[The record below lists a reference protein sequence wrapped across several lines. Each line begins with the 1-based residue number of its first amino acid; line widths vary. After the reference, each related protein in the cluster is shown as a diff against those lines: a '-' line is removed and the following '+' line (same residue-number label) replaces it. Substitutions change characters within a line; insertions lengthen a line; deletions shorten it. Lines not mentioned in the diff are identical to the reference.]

1 MVSCSRRFRS
11 PIFLTVVGLIW
22 LTRAGAAQD
31 SDSLR
36 RTLRAAPRTG
46 SMHIDGRLTEADW
59 GRAEVARDFHQREPD
74 PNAPPTQRTEVRVLV
89 DDAALYVGARLFD
102 TKADA
107 IAAQLGRRDP
117 DDLYT
122 DLFHVVIDSYLDR
135 RTGFR
140 FSVTPAGVQ
149 ADGILFNDNDEDEN
163 WDAVFASAAT
173 IDSAGWTAELRI
185 PLSQLRYGRIP
196 NGAERRWGI
205 QFAREIARLGETSM
219 WTPTPPTQPG
229 IVSRFGDLVGIDSL
243 GVPARLEVLPYVS
256 SQLTRLPPGESNA
269 LVDATRTSARAG
281 ADVRYG
287 LPYGLT
293 LTATINPDFG
303 QVEVDPA
310 VVNLSA
316 FETFFSERR
325 PFFLEGNEIFS
336 FGRTVTYNDNDPPQ
350 PFYSRRIG
358 RAPRGSVRAADARF
372 VDDPS
377 QTDIIGAV
385 KVSGK
390 TPGGWSLGMLGAAT
404 EQVRARYMA
413 TGGAVRTAAV
423 EPHAEYVVGRL
434 SKDLR
439 DGNTVLGVAATGTR
453 RDISPVFAPILPSSA
468 ITAGLSAEHAW
479 AERSWTVS
487 GYVSRSHVAG
497 DPAFIAALQQ
507 SNTHAYQRPDRR
519 DVRYDPT
526 RDALDGYFYALSLSR
541 SGGRHWLGS
550 LTYEETSPG
559 YDVNDLGFQ
568 NRSDQRALSSALR
581 YRETSPSRLFR
592 NWLLRANATE
602 LRNLDGDAINRFAS
616 IAAEVEWHNF
626 WNAEVTLSLQPQTP
640 DDRLTRGGP
649 LTLRPET
656 RAFEV
661 SVSTDDRRAISF
673 NSDYEYETSA
683 AGDWRHT
690 LDVEA
695 NLRPSSAMQLSVGVE
710 YEPQYDHDQFVT
722 SVSDPL
728 AQRTF
733 GRRYVI
739 GDIEQHELGIT
750 TRAEWTFSPKLSLQV
765 FAQPLVSSARFDR
778 YKELIASKT
787 FDFAVYGKDQGT
799 ITRDRANQ
807 VVQIDPDGAGLA
819 PAFEFDEPEF
829 TVRALHGNA
838 VLRWEY
844 RPGSTA
850 YLVWQQVREDEIA
863 VANLDATRRPTDAF
877 RVAARNVFLVKV
889 SYWFGR

>member
-1 MVSCSRRFRS
+1 MVNCSRRTLS
-11 PIFLTVVGLIW
+11 AALTVVGLLW
-22 LTRAGAAQD
+22 LAQPGAAQE

-36 RTLRAAPRTG
+36 KTLRAAARTG
-46 SMHIDGRLTEADW
+46 SVHIDGRLNEADW
-59 GRAEVARDFHQREPD
+59 ARAEVASDFQQREPD
-74 PNAPPTQRTEVRVLV
+74 PNAAATQRTEVRVLV

-102 TKADA
+102 TKADG

-122 DLFHVVIDSYLDR
+122 DLFSVVIDSYFDR
-135 RTGFR
+135 RTAFR

-149 ADGILFNDNDEDEN
+149 GDGINFNDNDEDDN
-163 WDAVFASAAT
+163 WDAVFASATT

-196 NGAERRWGI
+196 NGGERRWGI
-205 QFAREIARLGETSM
+205 QFGREIARLGELSL

-243 GVPARLEVLPYVS
+243 GVPTRLEILPYVS
-256 SQLTRLPPGESNA
+256 SQLTRLPAGEANA

-287 LPYGLT
+287 LPLGLT

-316 FETFFSERR
+316 FETFFDERR

-358 RAPRGSVRAADARF
+358 RAPRGSVNAADARF

-377 QTDIIGAV
+377 QTDIIGAA

-390 TPGGWSLGMLGAAT
+390 TPGGWSLGVLGAAT
-404 EQVRARYMA
+404 ERVRARYM
-413 TGGAVRTAAV
+413 TNSGVVRRAAV
-423 EPHAEYVVGRL
+423 EPRADYLVGRV

-439 DGNTVLGVAATGTR
+439 DGNTVLGIAATGTR

-468 ITAGLSAEHAW
+468 VTGGVSAEHAW
-479 AERSWTVS
+479 AERSWTAS
-487 GYVSRSHVAG
+487 GYVSGSHVAG
-497 DPAFIAALQQ
+497 DAAFIAALQR
-507 SNTHAYQRPDRR
+507 SNTHAYHRPDRR
-519 DVRYDPT
+519 DARYDPT
-526 RDALDGYFYALSLSR
+526 REALDGYFYALSLAKT
-541 SGGRHWLGS
+541 GGRHWLGS

-568 NRSDQRALSSALR
+568 NRSDLRALGATVL
-581 YRETSPSRLFR
+581 YRKTSPGRLFR
-592 NWLLRANATE
+592 NWELSGNATG
-602 LRNLDGDAINRFAS
+602 LANFDGDAIDRFVS
-616 IAAEVEWHNF
+616 VSGESEWHNF
-626 WNAEVTLSLQPQTP
+626 WNTELTLRLQPQTP

-649 LTLRPET
+649 LALRPTT
-656 RAFEV
+656 RGFEV
-661 SVSTDDRRAISF
+661 SVSTDDRRTISF
-673 NSDYEYETSA
+673 NSDYEFESST

-690 LDVEA
+690 MDVEVD
-695 NLRPSSAMQLSVGVE
+695 LRPSSALQLSIGAE
-710 YEPQYDHDQFVT
+710 FEPQYDHDQFVT
-722 SVSDPL
+722 SVADPL

-765 FAQPLVSSARFDR
+765 FAQPLVSSGRFDR
-778 YKELIASKT
+778 YKELTAPKT
-787 FDFAVYGKDQGT
+787 FDFAVYGRDQGT

-807 VVQIDPDGAGLA
+807 VVQVDPDGAGPA

-829 TVRALHGNA
+829 TVRALRGNA

-850 YLVWQQVREDEIA
+850 FLVWQQVREDEIA
-863 VANLDATRRPTDAF
+863 VANLNATRRPTDAF